1 MVIAVSKLPV
11 DPGPAAWNELLPNPT
26 PAQSVEGNA
35 AFDFIVIGA
44 GFAGL
49 SAARRL
55 LQLQPNAEISV
66 LDARRVADGPAGR
79 NSGFMIDLP
88 HDLSSSDY
96 GGSFDEDK
104 ALTHENRHAIGFAA
118 DIASE
123 FELGRDVFD
132 LCGKINAEATAKGDK
147 HNQDYAAH
155 LSAMGEPS
163 KMLDADAM
171 ANITGTTY
179 YRSGLFT
186 AGTAVIQPAAYVRGL
201 ADGLR
206 QQGVQIFE
214 NSPVT
219 ALERSGDW
227 VATTPGG
234 KVTAPK
240 VILAVNGHLNSFG
253 FLRGRLMHVFTYGS
267 MTRPLSDAEAS
278 ILGGEET
285 WGLTPADPMG
295 TTVRKIRAADG
306 VRIVVRNRFTF
317 DPSMEVDQRRIDSV
331 SRDHDRAFA
340 ARFPMLDGVSMEHR
354 WGGRLCLSRNNVSVV
369 REMEPGLYSACCQNG
384 LGTARGTLS
393 GMLAAE
399 LATDTSS
406 ELLDRALARQEPSK
420 LPPEPIATVGAKTVL
435 KWQEWKAGA
444 EL

>member
-1 MVIAVSKLPV
+1 M
-11 DPGPAAWNELLPNPT
+11 
-26 PAQSVEGNA
+26 
-35 AFDFIVIGA
+35 
-44 GFAGL
+44 
-49 SAARRL
+49 
-55 LQLQPNAEISV
+55 
-66 LDARRVADGPAGR
+66 
-79 NSGFMIDLP
+79 
-88 HDLSSSDY
+88 
-96 GGSFDEDK
+96 
-104 ALTHENRHAIGFAA
+104 
-118 DIASE
+118 
-123 FELGRDVFD
+123 
-132 LCGKINAEATAKGDK
+132 
-147 HNQDYAAH
+147 
-155 LSAMGEPS
+155 
-163 KMLDADAM
+163 
-171 ANITGTTY
+171 
-179 YRSGLFT
+179 FT

-354 WGGRLCLSRNNVSVV
+354 WGGRLCLSRNNVGVV